1 MAQYVNREYSSN
13 TDDDGMDAF
22 RVDLDI
28 RKLQVSGCSGR
39 LRSKETLKPTQSV
52 VRMTRSIEF

>member
-13 TDDDGMDAF
+13 TDDDGMDAL

-28 RKLQVSGCSGR
+28 RKLQVSGCSEH

-52 VRMTRSIEF
+52 VRMTRSIKF